1 MSDAL
6 VFEEVSKHFRGPR
19 AYLSLREDLT
29 AAVLRRPRDR
39 QAVIALDEIDL
50 AIPEG
55 QSFALIGA
63 NGAGKTTAL
72 KLASRIM
79 YPTHGKVRVR
89 GRVGALIEV
98 GTGMHPELTGRENV
112 DLYGRI
118 LGFSRADIQ
127 RRFEEIVAF
136 ADIGPALDQPVKQFS
151 SGMQLRLGFALASHL
166 EPDILLVDEAIAVG
180 DAGFQYRCVER
191 MSDLVR
197 EGRTLVFVSHNL
209 SAMETLCER
218 AVLLDHGRVTEDG
231 PARDVIRSYL
241 HGVEAELMAEDGDEL
256 AIGSDELTIV
266 RVSLLDEAERDVD
279 EVPAGGQ
286 MTVRLHFRAA
296 RPIPR
301 PMFEVG
307 LSDGRKGPFALASML
322 IDGES
327 PDKISGEGHVD
338 CTFEYLPLFPRML
351 EIWGGVRGAAG
362 FGDLVKW
369 QRLRL
374 FRVTG
379 EIEAGPSAVSHSLA
393 NAPVRLP
400 YRWQVTNS
408 DGA

>member
-1 MSDAL
+1 M
-6 VFEEVSKHFRGPR
+6 VFEGVSKHFRGPR
-19 AYLSLREDLT
+19 AYRSLREDLMG
-29 AAVLRRPRDR
+29 AFRGRGEAQPV
-39 QAVIALDEIDL
+39 VALEDVSL
-50 AIPEG
+50 TIPEG

-79 YPTHGKVRVR
+79 YPTRGRLRVR

-112 DLYGRI
+112 NLYGRI

-127 RRFEEIVAF
+127 RRFDDIVAF

-191 MSDLVR
+191 MSDLVG

-218 AVLLDHGRVTEDG
+218 AVLLDHGRITEDG
-231 PARDVIRSYL
+231 PTRDVIRSYL
-241 HGVEAELMAEDGDEL
+241 HGVEAQLMADDGRDV
-256 AIGSDELTIV
+256 AIGSEALSIV
-266 RVSLLDEAERDVD
+266 RVSLFDETGREVD
-279 EVPAGGQ
+279 EVPAGGK
-286 MTVRLHFRAA
+286 MTVRLHFRA
-296 RPIPR
+296 PNPVPR

-322 IDGES
+322 IDGEI
-327 PDKISGEGHVD
+327 PDEISGEGHVD

-362 FGDLVKW
+362 FGDLVDW

-400 YRWQVTNS
+400 YHWQVTNAAGGR
-408 DGA
+408 DG